1 MSFIE
6 TDRLALRTWMPGDA
20 DAALAIYGDPEA
32 MHFVPGGAIAPS
44 AIPAWVEGLMHSSE
58 GAGAGVWPAIL
69 KSERRIVG
77 AFGIAPSPWGDSELS
92 WILAR
97 SDWGHGYATEAVCA
111 VVGYAFSQLHVR
123 RLYAAVDLADARSVA
138 LAYRAGMRFDRVVRA
153 RHRDVLR
160 YAIEAGA
167 V

>member
-6 TDRLALRTWMPGDA
+6 TERLALRTWMPGDA
-20 DAALAIYGDPEA
+20 EAAYAIYGDSEA
-32 MHFVPGGAIAPS
+32 MRFVPGGAVAHD
-44 AIPAWVEGLMHSSE
+44 AIPAWIEALMHSSE
-58 GAGAGVWPAIL
+58 GAEAGVWPAIL

-77 AFGIAPSPWGDSELS
+77 AFGIAPSPWGDTELS
-92 WILAR
+92 WMLAR
-97 SDWGHGYATEAVCA
+97 GDWGHGYATEAVRA
-111 VVGYAFSQLHVR
+111 VIGYAFSQLHVR
-123 RLYAAVDLADARSVA
+123 RIYAAVDLADARSVA

-160 YAIEAGA
+160 YAIEADA